1 MDEPYHIG
9 FVTDQ
14 SPGARDLYNRCIRAG
29 MKTTH
34 DGQTGVVAKYRIGPT
49 AHTDSNL
56 ESALAELEEAENSS
70 LYFWT
75 DSGMK
80 LRVGITEPTSEAE
93 EWIGRVS
100 ISFQTSEINRE
111 SRADSTY
118 QSRIGELLELVAEVV
133 SVVDPQYVWSSVYKG
148 HESFERFVPDDHP
161 IAEHVDNLSWITVMS
176 EQVTKQFGGLEHVL
190 ETPAW
195 QVRELDSGHI
205 MLVLSADP
213 YDAMEPAYSPSEE
226 HLLRQ

>member
-14 SPGARDLYNRCIRAG
+14 SPGARDLYNRCIQGG
-29 MKTTH
+29 METTP
-34 DGQTGVVAKYRIGPT
+34 DGQSGVVAKYRIGLT
-49 AHTDSNL
+49 AHTDSSL
-56 ESALAELEEAENSS
+56 ESALTELEEAENGS

-100 ISFQTSEINRE
+100 ISFQTSEIDRG
-111 SRADSTY
+111 SHADSTY
-118 QSRIGELLELVAEVV
+118 QARIDDLLDLVAEVV
-133 SVVDPQYVWSSVYKG
+133 SVADPQYVWSSVYKG

-161 IAEHVDNLSWITVMS
+161 IADHVDNLSWITVMS
-176 EQVTKQFGGLEHVL
+176 EQVAKQFGGLDHVL

-195 QVRELDSGHI
+195 QVRELDSRHI

-213 YDAMEPAYSPSEE
+213 HDAMEPAYSPSEE
-226 HLLRQ
+226 HLFRH